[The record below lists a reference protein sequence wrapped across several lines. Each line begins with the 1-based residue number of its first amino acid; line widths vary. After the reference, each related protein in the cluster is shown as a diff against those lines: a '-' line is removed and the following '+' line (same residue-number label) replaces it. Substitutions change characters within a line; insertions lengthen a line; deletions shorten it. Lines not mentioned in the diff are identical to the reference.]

1 MFNRLKVF
9 LFPASV
15 KGFSYNAVDKDGDG
29 LVQEGTQ
36 FERKIDSKVVVTKKK
51 PTVKKAAVKKAPA
64 KKKAVAKKVAK
75 KAPAKKKAAAK
86 KVSKKK

>member
-15 KGFSYNAVDKDGDG
+15 KGFSYNPVDRDGDG
-29 LVQEGTQ
+29 IVQEGTP
-36 FERKIDSKVVVTKKK
+36 FERKIESNVVVTKKK
-51 PTVKKAAVKKAPA
+51 AVTKKSAKKAPA
-64 KKKAVAKKVAK
+64 KKAVAKKVAK
-75 KAPAKKKAAAK
+75 KAPAKKKPTTK